1 MNTSLSN
8 FHHRRDIWKVNMVQT
23 TVANK
28 VVIKKPE
35 TNVAPVQSAS
45 TEKRQSR
52 MTAQILKA
60 ILDYTLTVPSLLFIL
75 PLFAVIGLAIKLDS
89 PGPVFYRRRVLG
101 RGGRPFDAFKFR
113 TMYIN
118 GDEILAQHPKLK
130 AELDRNYKLKCD
142 PRVTPVG
149 KLLRKFSLDEL
160 PQLLN
165 VLLRDMSLVGP
176 RIIAPDEISKYGQ
189 WGDTLMTVIPGLT
202 GLWQVSGRSDT
213 SYDERVNL
221 DMEYIHNWSIWL
233 DVKIIF
239 RTIPAVLRGDGA
251 Y

>member
-1 MNTSLSN
+1 
-8 FHHRRDIWKVNMVQT
+8 MVQT
-23 TVANK
+23 IVANK
-28 VVIKKPE
+28 VIIKKPDA
-35 TNVAPVQSAS
+35 NVAPIQPMSS
-45 TEKRQSR
+45 LRKQSR
-52 MTAQILKA
+52 MTSQVLKA
-60 ILDYTLTVPSLLFIL
+60 ALDYALTLPSLLFIM
-75 PLFAVIGLAIKLDS
+75 PLFAMIALAIKFDS
-89 PGPVFYRRRVLG
+89 PGPVIYRRRVLG
-101 RGGRPFDAFKFR
+101 KDGRHFDAFKFR
-113 TMYIN
+113 TMYTN
-118 GDEILAQHPKLK
+118 GDEILTQYPKLK

-142 PRVTPVG
+142 PRVTRVG

-160 PQLLN
+160 PQLFN

-176 RIIAPDEISKYGQ
+176 RIIAPDEINKYGQ
-189 WGDTLMTVIPGLT
+189 WSDTLMSVIPGLT

-239 RTIPAVLRGDGA
+239 RTIPAVMRGDGA

>member
-1 MNTSLSN
+1 
-8 FHHRRDIWKVNMVQT
+8 MVQT

-35 TNVAPVQSAS
+35 TNTTPVQSVALD
-45 TEKRQSR
+45 KRQSR
-52 MTAQILKA
+52 ITAQVLKA
-60 ILDYTLTVPSLLFIL
+60 VLDYTLTIPSLLFIL
-75 PLFAVIGLAIKLDS
+75 PLFAFIALAIRLDS

-101 RGGRPFDAFKFR
+101 KGGIPFDAFKFR

-142 PRVTPVG
+142 PRVTRVG

-160 PQLLN
+160 PQLFN
-165 VLLRDMSLVGP
+165 ILLRDMSLVGP
-176 RIIAPDEISKYGQ
+176 RIIAPDEITKYGQ

-233 DVKIIF
+233 DIKIIF

>member
-1 MNTSLSN
+1 
-8 FHHRRDIWKVNMVQT
+8 MVQS

-28 VVIKKPE
+28 VVIKEPE
-35 TNVAPVQSAS
+35 NGVAPIQLA
-45 TEKRQSR
+45 TAKKRQSHL
-52 MTAQILKA
+52 MAQILKA
-60 ILDYTLTVPSLLFIL
+60 ALDYTLTIPSLLFIL
-75 PLFAVIGLAIKLDS
+75 PLFAFLALAIKLDS
-89 PGPVFYRRRVLG
+89 PGPVFHRRRVLG
-101 RGGRPFDAFKFR
+101 KGGVPFNAFKFR
-113 TMYIN
+113 TMYVN
-118 GDEILAQHPKLK
+118 GEEILAQHPELK

-142 PRVTPVG
+142 PRVTRVG

-160 PQLLN
+160 PQLFN

-176 RIIAPDEISKYGQ
+176 RIIAPDEIVKYGQ
-189 WGDTLMTVIPGLT
+189 WGATLMMVIPGLT

-221 DMEYIHNWSIWL
+221 DMEYIHTWSIWL
-233 DVKIIF
+233 DIKIIF

>member
-1 MNTSLSN
+1 
-8 FHHRRDIWKVNMVQT
+8 MVQT

-28 VVIKKPE
+28 VIIKKPE
-35 TNVAPVQSAS
+35 INVTPFHSVSFVR
-45 TEKRQSR
+45 KQSR
-52 MTAQILKA
+52 MTSQILKA
-60 ILDYTLTVPSLLFIL
+60 VLDYTLTLPSLLFIL
-75 PLFAVIGLAIKLDS
+75 PLFAIIALAIKLDS
-89 PGPVFYRRRVLG
+89 PGPVIYRRRVLG
-101 RGGRPFDAFKFR
+101 KGNRPFDAFKFR
-113 TMYIN
+113 TMYTN
-118 GDEILAQHPKLK
+118 GDEILAQYPKLK
-130 AELDRNYKLKCD
+130 SELDRNYKLKCD
-142 PRVTPVG
+142 PRVTRVG

-160 PQLLN
+160 PQLFN

-176 RIIAPDEISKYGQ
+176 RIIAPDEINKYGQ

-239 RTIPAVLRGDGA
+239 RTIPAVMRGDGA

>member
-1 MNTSLSN
+1 
-8 FHHRRDIWKVNMVQT
+8 
-23 TVANK
+23 
-28 VVIKKPE
+28 
-35 TNVAPVQSAS
+35 
-45 TEKRQSR
+45 